1 MLCRATQDGWVI
13 VKSSDKMWSTG
24 GGNGHPLQYSCH
36 ENPINSMKKPKNM
49 ILEDES
55 PRSEVVQYATGE
67 EQRVITNSSPERMKQ
82 LGQNRNDTQSW
93 ICLVVKVK
101 PDVVKNNIA

>member
-24 GGNGHPLQYSCH
+24 GGNGHPLQCSCH
-36 ENPINSMKKPKNM
+36 ENPTNSMKKQKDV

-67 EQRVITNSSPERMKQ
+67 ERRVITNSSPERMKQ
-82 LGQNRNDTQSW
+82 LGQSRNDTQLRIS
-93 ICLVVKVK
+93 LVVTVK
-101 PDVVKNNIA
+101 PNVVKNDIA